1 MDDITSP
8 RPFENDEE
16 VSTLS
21 TLLKSQLNLHNVSC
35 PFQAEADATDVTNYI
50 LELVEDN
57 ETVGQIINEVRDLG
71 FTEICTE
78 ETLEALRVK
87 LAEFLVGMEGRGWK
101 NKWEAA
107 VRKDT
112 EQQQQEH
119 HNNNSAAAAATIT
132 PPMTPTKTEVKEKEI
147 SSSSSPS
154 PSSSPSRPTLQ
165 KQNSVSDSDYYK
177 EIQARLTA
185 KNTTVET
192 IGSQSAGRKLTYA
205 EEIQAR
211 EKARGESVVKNSAA
225 MQASGSGRGGIRNDT
240 VEANGQGYSGSN
252 TKRQMSYAEEIQARE
267 KARGEEIVKNSA
279 AMQASGTARGNIRND
294 TIESNGKGAL
304 YQTTSGKR
312 QMSYAEEIQARERAR
327 GEAIVKNSA
336 KAQSGQRRA
345 SLHSYTSSASG
356 ASAEGENE
364 GSGGTNN
371 NHEERGH
378 SPDSV
383 NADLSGRSV
392 DVDVKQDLDQMRR
405 EELMIVMKDRS
416 LSREEKAMKMKEIR
430 EKYA

>member
-1 MDDITSP
+1 
-8 RPFENDEE
+8 
-16 VSTLS
+16 
-21 TLLKSQLNLHNVSC
+21 
-35 PFQAEADATDVTNYI
+35 
-50 LELVEDN
+50 LVEDN

-107 VRKDT
+107 KRKDT
-112 EQQQQEH
+112 EQQQQQQQQ
-119 HNNNSAAAAATIT
+119 NNSAAAAATIT
-132 PPMTPTKTEVKEKEI
+132 PPMTPPKNEVKEEKKI
-147 SSSSSPS
+147 SSSSPS
-154 PSSSPSRPTLQ
+154 PTSSPSRPTLQ
-165 KQNSVSDSDYYK
+165 KQNTEDSDYYK
-177 EIQARLTA
+177 EIQARLSA

-240 VEANGQGYSGSN
+240 VEANGQGYSGISSN

-336 KAQSGQRRA
+336 KAQSGARRA

-364 GSGGTNN
+364 GGGNN

-392 DVDVKQDLDQMRR
+392 DVDVNQDLDQMRR

>member
-112 EQQQQEH
+112 EQQQQQQQQK
-119 HNNNSAAAAATIT
+119 NSAAATIT
-132 PPMTPTKTEVKEKEI
+132 PPMTPTKTVVKEEKEI
-147 SSSSSPS
+147 SSSSPT
-154 PSSSPSRPTLQ
+154 SSSPSSRPTLQ
-165 KQNSVSDSDYYK
+165 KENSVRDSDYYK
-177 EIQARLTA
+177 EIQARLSA
-185 KNTTVET
+185 ANTTIET

-225 MQASGSGRGGIRNDT
+225 MQASGSGRGSIRNDT
-240 VEANGQGYSGSN
+240 VEANGQGYSGISSN

-327 GEAIVKNSA
+327 GEEIVKNSA
-336 KAQSGQRRA
+336 KAQSGARRA

-356 ASAEGENE
+356 ASTAEGGE
-364 GSGGTNN
+364 GSVGGNN

-383 NADLSGRSV
+383 NVDLSGRSV

>member
-112 EQQQQEH
+112 EQQQQ
-119 HNNNSAAAAATIT
+119 NNSSVSAATIT
-132 PPMTPTKTEVKEKEI
+132 PPMTPPKKEVKEKEI
-147 SSSSSPS
+147 SSFSPT
-154 PSSSPSRPTLQ
+154 SSPSRPTLQ
-165 KQNSVSDSDYYK
+165 KQNTQDSDYYK
-177 EIQARLTA
+177 EIQARLSA

-225 MQASGSGRGGIRNDT
+225 MQASGSGRGGVRNDT
-240 VEANGQGYSGSN
+240 VEANGRGYSGISSSKN

-304 YQTTSGKR
+304 YQTSGKR

-336 KAQSGQRRA
+336 KAQSGARRA

-356 ASAEGENE
+356 ASAEGE
-364 GSGGTNN
+364 GSGGNN

>member
-112 EQQQQEH
+112 EQQQQE
-119 HNNNSAAAAATIT
+119 NNNGSAAAATIT
-132 PPMTPTKTEVKEKEI
+132 PPMTPPKDKVKEKET
-147 SSSSSPS
+147 SSPS
-154 PSSSPSRPTLQ
+154 PTSSSPSRPTLQ
-165 KQNSVSDSDYYK
+165 KQNTKDSDYYK
-177 EIQARLTA
+177 EIQARLSA

-240 VEANGQGYSGSN
+240 VEANGQGYSGISSN

-267 KARGEEIVKNSA
+267 KARGEELVKNSA

-304 YQTTSGKR
+304 YQTSQGKR

-336 KAQSGQRRA
+336 TVQAGARRA

-356 ASAEGENE
+356 AEGENGE
-364 GSGGTNN
+364 GGGTANN
-371 NHEERGH
+371 NHEDRGH

-392 DVDVKQDLDQMRR
+392 DVDVKQDLDEMRR

>member
-112 EQQQQEH
+112 EQQQQ
-119 HNNNSAAAAATIT
+119 NNSSVSAATIT
-132 PPMTPTKTEVKEKEI
+132 PPMTPPKKEVKEKEI
-147 SSSSSPS
+147 SSSSPT
-154 PSSSPSRPTLQ
+154 SSPSRPTLQ
-165 KQNSVSDSDYYK
+165 KQNTQDSDYYK
-177 EIQARLTA
+177 EIQARLSA

-211 EKARGESVVKNSAA
+211 E
-225 MQASGSGRGGIRNDT
+225 
-240 VEANGQGYSGSN
+240 
-252 TKRQMSYAEEIQARE
+252 
-267 KARGEEIVKNSA
+267 
-279 AMQASGTARGNIRND
+279 
-294 TIESNGKGAL
+294 
-304 YQTTSGKR
+304 
-312 QMSYAEEIQARERAR
+312 RAR

-336 KAQSGQRRA
+336 KAQSGARRA
-345 SLHSYTSSASG
+345 SLHSYTSSAS
-356 ASAEGENE
+356 AEGENGE
-364 GSGGTNN
+364 GGGNN

-392 DVDVKQDLDQMRR
+392 DVDVNQDLDQMRR